1 MKIHKSFGFILL
13 VVLLF
18 GCKTAEE
25 GVEIV
30 REIAVPAADALA
42 SDTGNDPEP
51 ELSDPPSVRKELEEP
66 QEPEPEDP
74 IEEEE
79 AFTVTEEVYNQ
90 TFSEVEQVIKDLNN
104 IIQQNDFETWKTFL
118 TERYIDVISDEEK
131 LKELSNNPILKQENI
146 ELKTLED
153 YFRHVVVPA
162 RSKPR
167 LDQIEFLD
175 EKRVLAI
182 TVIRGKKYILYQL
195 IYRDGKWKITV
206 F

>member
-1 MKIHKSFGFILL
+1 VKIHKSIGFILL
-13 VVLLF
+13 AFLLF

-30 REIAVPAADALA
+30 REMAAPVPDALA
-42 SDTGNDPEP
+42 ADTGNDPEP
-51 ELSDPPSVRKELEEP
+51 AVSDPPSVRKELEEP
-66 QEPEPEDP
+66 KEPEPEDP
-74 IEEEE
+74 IEPEE

-90 TFSEVEQVIKDLNN
+90 TFSEVEQVIKDLNS
-104 IIQQNDFETWKTFL
+104 IIQKGDFETWKTFL
-118 TERYIDVISDEEK
+118 AQRYIDVITDQEK

-146 ELKTLED
+146 ELKSLED
-153 YFRHVVVPA
+153 YFRYVVVPA

-175 EKRVLAI
+175 EDRVLAI